1 MIELSVALV
10 IVAAMAFYLVNKY
23 LDMQKP
29 INSIE
34 QPVENIDVSHFQ
46 SQLDVLRKEL
56 NEFKLS
62 AMMHKR

>member
-10 IVAAMAFYLVNKY
+10 IIAGMASYLINKY
-23 LDMQKP
+23 LNMQKP
-29 INSIE
+29 INSIH
-34 QPVENIDVSHFQ
+34 PVENIDVSHFQ